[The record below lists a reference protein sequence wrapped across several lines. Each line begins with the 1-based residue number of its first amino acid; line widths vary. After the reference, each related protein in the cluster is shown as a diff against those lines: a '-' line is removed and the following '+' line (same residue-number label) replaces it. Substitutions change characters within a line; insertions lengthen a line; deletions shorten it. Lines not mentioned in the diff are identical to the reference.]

1 MLELS
6 EIRREPSPDAPRPGD
21 ADATVWRDRD
31 GVVAAL
37 GATRGA
43 HRWMFVPNVGSFRF
57 ADGEN
62 SVTAFAEPSARDEL
76 VLDSFHRNVVPI
88 AMQAAGR
95 EVLHGSAV
103 LMEQGLVALV
113 AEPETGKSTLAF
125 ALSRRGHPLWADDA
139 VAIDVTGAAA
149 VAAPLPFQI
158 RLRTQSAAYFGERP
172 REANAP
178 LTRGT
183 VDDRRPEPLAA
194 VCVLARHEAASP
206 SVVRLSEA
214 DAFSALLP
222 HAYWFTL
229 DERDRNRAMMES
241 YMELAARVPVLRV
254 SFAAGLESVPA
265 IAQAIEHGVADA
277 AGGGA

>member
-6 EIRREPSPDAPRPGD
+6 EIRREQPQDAPDVGD
-21 ADATVWRDRD
+21 PDATVWRDKD

-43 HRWMFVPNVGSFRF
+43 HRWMRVPNIGSFRF
-57 ADGEN
+57 ADGT
-62 SVTAFAEPSARDEL
+62 SAVTAFAEADVPDEL
-76 VLDSFHRNVVPI
+76 VLDSFHRNFVPI
-88 AMQAAGR
+88 AMQSGGR

-103 LMEQGLVALV
+103 LMDHGLVALI

-139 VAIDVTGAAA
+139 VAIDVGGDSA
-149 VAAPLPFQI
+149 VATPLPFQV

-178 LTRGT
+178 LTQGT
-183 VDDRRPEPLAA
+183 VDGRRPERLAA
-194 VCVLARHEAASP
+194 VCVLGRHDEPVP
-206 SVVRLSEA
+206 SVTRLSAA
-214 DAFSALLP
+214 DAFTALLP

-254 SFAAGLESVPA
+254 SFAAGLDSVPA
-265 IAQAIEHGVADA
+265 IAEAIERGVAEA
-277 AGGGA
+277 AGEPA